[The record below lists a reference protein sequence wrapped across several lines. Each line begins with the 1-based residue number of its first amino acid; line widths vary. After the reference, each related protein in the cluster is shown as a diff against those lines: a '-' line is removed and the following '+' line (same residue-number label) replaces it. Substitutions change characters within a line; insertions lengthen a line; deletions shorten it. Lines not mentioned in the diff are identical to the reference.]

1 MAEKIESFT
10 RDYIPDIEK
19 IKAHLFKNICGSNIP
34 RISVDSFAL
43 SIFGKERKSLK
54 LECSNGSVK
63 NYLLKQ
69 IRLNKPS
76 GIYLAEYLSADK
88 RKIYSRL
95 LKLKKEYSSVFK
107 ALYTREGEIY
117 GKIGRA
123 TLRFRDVKD
132 IENINFGQSEP
143 SVSQFQTP
151 QLTVDEDRLSG
162 TNDDESRPADS
173 EV

>member
-1 MAEKIESFT
+1 M
-10 RDYIPDIEK
+10 
-19 IKAHLFKNICGSNIP
+19 
-34 RISVDSFAL
+34 
-43 SIFGKERKSLK
+43 
-54 LECSNGSVK
+54 
-63 NYLLKQ
+63 LKQ

-143 SVSQFQTP
+143 PVSQFQTP